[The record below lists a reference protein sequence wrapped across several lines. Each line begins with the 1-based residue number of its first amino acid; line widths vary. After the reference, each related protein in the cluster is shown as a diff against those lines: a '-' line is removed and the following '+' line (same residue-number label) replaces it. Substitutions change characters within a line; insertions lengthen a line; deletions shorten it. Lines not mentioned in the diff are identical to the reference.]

1 MAMYQLNL
9 NINVQVTLV
18 HHVGIAICL
27 PSKENA
33 VQADVNEPNWPYLRS
48 PAMAGL
54 TYFVGFDSVYG

>member
-9 NINVQVTLV
+9 NINVPVTLV
-18 HHVGIAICL
+18 RRVWIAICL

-33 VQADVNEPNWPYLRS
+33 IQADVNEPDRPYLRT

-54 TYFVGFDSVYG
+54 TYFVGFD